1 MDPLLSIRSL
11 RVEAT
16 SSVGTIVAV
25 DKFDLDVY
33 RGDVIGLIGE
43 SGSGK
48 TTAVRSILGL
58 TERNV
63 RITGG
68 SIFFEGQQV
77 LGDGIDDLRR
87 LRGLHVGMVFQNASS
102 SLNPLLRINTQ
113 MRQVLRANRPDQSAG
128 ARRERIEQVIS
139 RMGFA
144 DPKRVLRSYPHQ
156 LSGGMRQRAAIAI
169 AIVSEPELVIA
180 DESTSALD
188 VTTQAEVMDLV
199 RELATD
205 MGHSLIY
212 VTHDL
217 LLAAEVC
224 TRMAVMYGGEIVE
237 LGPHLRSIG
246 RTSPSLHAR
255 PAEIGADVGQEGAAG
270 GYRRDPAAG
279 GPRLRGLPLR
289 LPLPSR
295 GGRLLGGGSGMDS
308 GPSRSRFSLHPARRG
323 PSPPRQCLTGGE
335 HRHDPHRAGG
345 RSS

>member
-1 MDPLLSIRSL
+1 MSSLLSVRRL

-25 DKFDLDVY
+25 DRFDLDVHP
-33 RGDVIGLIGE
+33 GDVIGLIGE

-63 RITGG
+63 HITEG
-68 SIFFEGQQV
+68 SIYFRGEQV
-77 LGDGIDDLRR
+77 LGDGRNHLKR
-87 LRGLHVGMVFQNASS
+87 LRGRHVGMVFQNASS
-102 SLNPLLRINTQ
+102 SLNPLLKIKTQ
-113 MRQVLRANRPDQSAG
+113 MRQVLRVNRPEQSAAAHQG
-128 ARRERIEQVIS
+128 RIEEVIS
-139 RMGFA
+139 RMGFH

-169 AIVSEPELVIA
+169 AIVSEPEIVIA

-188 VTTQAEVMDLV
+188 VTTQAEVMELV

-237 LGPHLRSIG
+237 LGPTSKVVGSPNHPYTLGLLRSVPMWAKRAPLVGIDG
-246 RTSPSLHAR
+246 TPPRVTPGLVGCRFASRCAHAITACSDADVDWTQTHPDQGFRCIQPEGAPLHA
-255 PAEIGADVGQEGAAG
+255 
-270 GYRRDPAAG
+270 
-279 GPRLRGLPLR
+279 
-289 LPLPSR
+289 
-295 GGRLLGGGSGMDS
+295 GSG
-308 GPSRSRFSLHPARRG
+308 
-323 PSPPRQCLTGGE
+323 
-335 HRHDPHRAGG
+335 
-345 RSS
+345 

>member
-1 MDPLLSIRSL
+1 MDPLLSVRSL

-25 DKFDLDVY
+25 DRFDLDIY
-33 RGDVIGLIGE
+33 PGDVIGLIGE

-48 TTAVRSILGL
+48 TTAVRSLLGL

-63 RITGG
+63 RIAEG
-68 SIFFEGQQV
+68 SIYFQGEQV
-77 LGDGIDDLRR
+77 LGDGKNHLDR
-87 LRGLHVGMVFQNASS
+87 LRGRHVGMVFQNASS
-102 SLNPLLRINTQ
+102 SLNPLLKIKTQ
-113 MRQVLRANRPDQSAG
+113 MRQVLRVNQSAQR
-128 ARRERIEQVIS
+128 AAAHQRRIEEVIS
-139 RMGFA
+139 RMGFH

-169 AIVSEPELVIA
+169 AIVSEPEIVIA

-237 LGPHLRSIG
+237 EGPTASVIAAPRHPYTLGLLRSVPMWAKKAPLVGIEGTPPRVTPGFIG
-246 RTSPSLHAR
+246 CRFASRCAHAVG
-255 PAEIGADVGQEGAAG
+255 ACSEADVEWTQ
-270 GYRRDPAAG
+270 RRDSGFRCIQPKGA
-279 GPRLRGLPLR
+279 PL
-289 LPLPSR
+289 
-295 GGRLLGGGSGMDS
+295 
-308 GPSRSRFSLHPARRG
+308 H
-323 PSPPRQCLTGGE
+323 TGNG
-335 HRHDPHRAGG
+335 
-345 RSS
+345 

>member
-1 MDPLLSIRSL
+1 MDPLLSVRSL

-25 DKFDLDVY
+25 DKFDLDIY
-33 RGDVIGLIGE
+33 PGDVIGLIGE

-48 TTAVRSILGL
+48 TTAVRSMLGL

-63 RITGG
+63 RITDG
-68 SIFFEGQQV
+68 SIFFGGEQV
-77 LGDGIDDLRR
+77 LGDGINDLPR
-87 LRGLHVGMVFQNASS
+87 LRGRHVGMVFQNASS

-113 MRQVLRANRPDQSAG
+113 MQQVLRANRPDQGGA

-139 RMGFA
+139 RMGFG

-237 LGPHLRSIG
+237 LGPTSTVVGAPSHPYTLGLLRSVPMWAKKAPLVGIDG
-246 RTSPSLHAR
+246 TPPRVTPGFEGCRFASRCSHAVAACSDADVAWTQPGPEHGYRCIQPEGAPLHAT
-255 PAEIGADVGQEGAAG
+255 
-270 GYRRDPAAG
+270 
-279 GPRLRGLPLR
+279 RG
-289 LPLPSR
+289 
-295 GGRLLGGGSGMDS
+295 
-308 GPSRSRFSLHPARRG
+308 
-323 PSPPRQCLTGGE
+323 
-335 HRHDPHRAGG
+335 
-345 RSS
+345 

>member
-1 MDPLLSIRSL
+1 MEPLLSVRSL

-25 DKFDLDVY
+25 DKFDLDIY
-33 RGDVIGLIGE
+33 PGDVIGLIGE

-48 TTAVRSILGL
+48 TTAVRSLLGL

-63 RITGG
+63 RITEG
-68 SIFFEGQQV
+68 SIYFQGQQV
-77 LGDGIDDLRR
+77 LGDGQNNLKR
-87 LRGLHVGMVFQNASS
+87 LRGRHVGMVFQNASS

-113 MRQVLRANRPDQSAG
+113 IRQVLRANRPDQSSAER
-128 ARRERIEQVIS
+128 AERIEEVIS
-139 RMGFA
+139 RMGFH

-169 AIVSEPELVIA
+169 AIVSKPEIVIA

-188 VTTQAEVMDLV
+188 VTTQAEVMELV

-237 LGPHLRSIG
+237 LGPTSVVVNSPHHPYTLGLLRSVPVWAKKAPLVGIDG
-246 RTSPSLHAR
+246 TPPRVTAAFVGCRFASRCAHAVQ
-255 PAEIGADVGQEGAAG
+255 ACSDVDVRWTQTHHDHGSRCIQPEGA
-270 GYRRDPAAG
+270 
-279 GPRLRGLPLR
+279 PLH
-289 LPLPSR
+289 S
-295 GGRLLGGGSGMDS
+295 GGR
-308 GPSRSRFSLHPARRG
+308 
-323 PSPPRQCLTGGE
+323 
-335 HRHDPHRAGG
+335 
-345 RSS
+345 

>member
-1 MDPLLSIRSL
+1 MDPLLSVRSL

-25 DKFDLDVY
+25 DRFDLDV
-33 RGDVIGLIGE
+33 RPGDVIGLIGE

-48 TTAVRSILGL
+48 TTAVRSLVGL

-68 SIFFEGQQV
+68 TIRFRGERV
-77 LGDGIDDLRR
+77 LGDGRNRLGR
-87 LRGLHVGMVFQNASS
+87 LRGRHVGMVFQNASS

-113 MRQVLRANRPDQSAG
+113 MRQVLRAHRRDQG
-128 ARRERIEQVIS
+128 AAARNARIEEVIS

-144 DPKRVLRSYPHQ
+144 DPRRVLRSYPHQ

-169 AIVSEPELVIA
+169 AIVSQPELVIA

-188 VTTQAEVMDLV
+188 VTTQAEVMELV

-224 TRMAVMYGGEIVE
+224 TRVAVMYGGEIVE
-237 LGPHLRSIG
+237 LGPTLEVIRSPSHPYTLGLLRSVPMWAKKAPLVGIDGTPPRVAPGFIG
-246 RTSPSLHAR
+246 CRFASRCPHALEACSESDVQWTQVRSDHGYRCLQPDGAPLHA
-255 PAEIGADVGQEGAAG
+255 PVGEG
-270 GYRRDPAAG
+270 R
-279 GPRLRGLPLR
+279 
-289 LPLPSR
+289 
-295 GGRLLGGGSGMDS
+295 
-308 GPSRSRFSLHPARRG
+308 
-323 PSPPRQCLTGGE
+323 
-335 HRHDPHRAGG
+335 
-345 RSS
+345 

>member
-237 LGPHLRSIG
+237 LGPTSEVLAAPHHPYTLGLLRSVPMWAKKAPLVGIEG
-246 RTSPSLHAR
+246 TPPRVAPGFVGCRFASRCPHAVDACSEAEVEWTQAR
-255 PAEIGADVGQEGAAG
+255 PDHGFRCIQPEGA
-270 GYRRDPAAG
+270 
-279 GPRLRGLPLR
+279 PLHHA
-289 LPLPSR
+289 SV
-295 GGRLLGGGSGMDS
+295 
-308 GPSRSRFSLHPARRG
+308 
-323 PSPPRQCLTGGE
+323 
-335 HRHDPHRAGG
+335 
-345 RSS
+345 

>member
-1 MDPLLSIRSL
+1 MAPLLSVRSL

-16 SSVGTIVAV
+16 SAVGTIVAV
-25 DKFDLDVY
+25 DRFDLDIY
-33 RGDVIGLIGE
+33 PGDVIGLIGE

-48 TTAVRSILGL
+48 TTAVRSLLGL

-63 RITGG
+63 RITAG
-68 SIFFEGQQV
+68 SIHFQGEQV
-77 LGDGIDDLRR
+77 LGEGINKLQR
-87 LRGLHVGMVFQNASS
+87 LRGRHVGMVFQNASS

-113 MRQVLRANRPDQSAG
+113 MRQVLQANRADLDAA
-128 ARRERIEQVIS
+128 ARRQRIEEVIS
-139 RMGFA
+139 RMGFQ
-144 DPKRVLRSYPHQ
+144 DPGRVLRSYPHQ

-169 AIVSEPELVIA
+169 AIVSKPELVIA

-237 LGPHLRSIG
+237 LGPTSQVVATPDHPYTVGLLRSVPMWRKKAPLVGIEG
-246 RTSPSLHAR
+246 TPPRVTPGFWGCRFASRCPHAV
-255 PAEIGADVGQEGAAG
+255 AACSEADVEWTQASPEH
-270 GYRRDPAAG
+270 GYRCIQPEG
-279 GPRLRGLPLR
+279 TPLH
-289 LPLPSR
+289 LPS
-295 GGRLLGGGSGMDS
+295 
-308 GPSRSRFSLHPARRG
+308 A
-323 PSPPRQCLTGGE
+323 
-335 HRHDPHRAGG
+335 
-345 RSS
+345 

>member
-1 MDPLLSIRSL
+1 MDPLLSVRSL

-25 DKFDLDVY
+25 DKFDLDIY
-33 RGDVIGLIGE
+33 PGDVIGLIGE

-48 TTAVRSILGL
+48 TTAVRSLLGL

-63 RITGG
+63 RITDG
-68 SIFFEGQQV
+68 SIYFQGRQV
-77 LGDGIDDLRR
+77 LGDGRNNLSR
-87 LRGLHVGMVFQNASS
+87 LRGRHVGMVFQNASS

-113 MRQVLRANRPDQSAG
+113 MRQVLKANRSDQGG
-128 ARRERIEQVIS
+128 AARAARIEEVIS
-139 RMGFA
+139 RMGFH

-169 AIVSEPELVIA
+169 AIVSKPEIVIA

-237 LGPHLRSIG
+237 MGPTSELVSAPSHPYTLGLLRSVPMWAKKTPLVGIDG
-246 RTSPSLHAR
+246 TPPRVTPGFVGCRFASRCAQAVKACSDADIEWTQAR
-255 PAEIGADVGQEGAAG
+255 PDQGFRCIQPDGA
-270 GYRRDPAAG
+270 
-279 GPRLRGLPLR
+279 PLYV
-289 LPLPSR
+289 
-295 GGRLLGGGSGMDS
+295 GSG
-308 GPSRSRFSLHPARRG
+308 
-323 PSPPRQCLTGGE
+323 
-335 HRHDPHRAGG
+335 
-345 RSS
+345 

>member
-1 MDPLLSIRSL
+1 MDPLLSVRSL

-25 DKFDLDVY
+25 DRFDLDVY
-33 RGDVIGLIGE
+33 PGDVIGLIGE

-48 TTAVRSILGL
+48 TTAVRSLLGL

-63 RITGG
+63 RITDG
-68 SIFFEGQQV
+68 SIRFQGERV
-77 LGDGIDDLRR
+77 LGNGVNHLSR
-87 LRGLHVGMVFQNASS
+87 LRGRHVGMVFQNASS

-113 MRQVLRANRPDQSAG
+113 MRQVLRANRSDQTAADR
-128 ARRERIEQVIS
+128 ARRIEEVIS
-139 RMGFA
+139 RMGFG
-144 DPKRVLRSYPHQ
+144 DPGRVLRSYPHQ

-188 VTTQAEVMDLV
+188 VTTQAEVMELV

-224 TRMAVMYGGEIVE
+224 TRMAVMYGGEVVE
-237 LGPHLRSIG
+237 LGPTSEVVGSPHHPYTLGLLKSVPMWAKKAPLVGIDGTPPRVTPGFVGCRFASRCPHAVGGCSKVDVEWTQTRSDHGSRCIQ
-246 RTSPSLHAR
+246 P
-255 PAEIGADVGQEGAAG
+255 EGA
-270 GYRRDPAAG
+270 
-279 GPRLRGLPLR
+279 PLH
-289 LPLPSR
+289 
-295 GGRLLGGGSGMDS
+295 SGI
-308 GPSRSRFSLHPARRG
+308 G
-323 PSPPRQCLTGGE
+323 
-335 HRHDPHRAGG
+335 
-345 RSS
+345 

>member
-1 MDPLLSIRSL
+1 MDPLLSVRSL

-25 DKFDLDVY
+25 DRFDLDIY
-33 RGDVIGLIGE
+33 PGDVIGLIGE

-48 TTAVRSILGL
+48 TTAVRSLLGL

-63 RITGG
+63 RIAQG
-68 SIFFEGQQV
+68 SIYFQGEQV
-77 LGDGIDDLRR
+77 LGDGKNHLGR
-87 LRGLHVGMVFQNASS
+87 LRGRHVGMVFQNASS
-102 SLNPLLRINTQ
+102 SLNPLLKIKTQ
-113 MRQVLRANRPDQSAG
+113 MRQVLRVNRSDQRA
-128 ARRERIEQVIS
+128 AAHQQRIEEVIS
-139 RMGFA
+139 RMGFH

-169 AIVSEPELVIA
+169 AIVSEPEIVIA

-188 VTTQAEVMDLV
+188 VTTQAEVMELV

-237 LGPHLRSIG
+237 EGPTASVIASPSHPYTLGLLRSVPMWAKRAPLVGIEG
-246 RTSPSLHAR
+246 TPPRVTPGFTGCRFASRCPHAVDACSQSDV
-255 PAEIGADVGQEGAAG
+255 PWTEIRQDQGFRCIQPEGVPLQG
-270 GYRRDPAAG
+270 PFS
-279 GPRLRGLPLR
+279 GPR
-289 LPLPSR
+289 
-295 GGRLLGGGSGMDS
+295 
-308 GPSRSRFSLHPARRG
+308 
-323 PSPPRQCLTGGE
+323 
-335 HRHDPHRAGG
+335 
-345 RSS
+345 